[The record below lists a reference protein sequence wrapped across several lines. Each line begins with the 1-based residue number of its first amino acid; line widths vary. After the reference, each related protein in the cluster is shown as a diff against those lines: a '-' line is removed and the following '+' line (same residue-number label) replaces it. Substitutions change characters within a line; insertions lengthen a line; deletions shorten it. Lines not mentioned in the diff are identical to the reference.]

1 MRMRPNHLSEREWQQ
16 LPLPRRYQ
24 CLTWQLN
31 VSFYPPGK
39 LVKYVSVLRDP
50 IENVELHR
58 RGADKQTYPDYLEVV
73 MSHLGNQHNLV
84 EHLTGIDEP
93 F

>member
-1 MRMRPNHLSEREWQQ
+1 MRLSPPHLTKREWQQ
-16 LPLPRRYQ
+16 LPLPKRYQ

-39 LVKYVSVLRDP
+39 LVKFVSTLRDP
-50 IENVELHR
+50 IDNVEIHR
-58 RGADKQTYPDYLEVV
+58 RGADKQSYPDYLEVL
-73 MSHLGNQHNLV
+73 MKHTENQHNLV
-84 EHLTGIDEP
+84 EYLTGIDEP